1 MLTTVGIRTST
12 RSAKLCGASRA
23 AAGATRMG
31 WASIKPAEA
40 TAASAVRVE
49 KPLKTVKFTTDLQ
62 RRSRPTSRIGRRRVF
77 NFLST
82 GRAIVAQIKRPLCD
96 VEARGF
102 PAATK
107 KKSAAWQVRHSR
119 RLGCPGLLL
128 AELFLRRR
136 DRSRRLVEIAEEI
149 AVGAHDHGA
158 AAAEGLLVGL
168 HAPPESI
175 EILVAAERPG
185 VDPGRLAVGLAHGGL
200 GGQTGIGLDD
210 RDLAVGIRP
219 DPLVFLVEIGR

>member
-96 VEARGF
+96 VESRDF
-102 PAATK
+102 P
-107 KKSAAWQVRHSR
+107 
-119 RLGCPGLLL
+119 RLRKRN
-128 AELFLRRR
+128 RRR
-136 DRSRRLVEIAEEI
+136 GRSAT
-149 AVGAHDHGA
+149 A
-158 AAAEGLLVGL
+158 AG
-168 HAPPESI
+168 
-175 EILVAAERPG
+175 LVAPACFLLSYFFADGVAPG
-185 VDPGRLAVGLAHGGL
+185 GSLK
-200 GGQTGIGLDD
+200 
-210 RDLAVGIRP
+210 
-219 DPLVFLVEIGR
+219 